1 MKVYQT
7 VAEIKLTKQ
16 LPKLWSTFGK
26 KATDSNETI
35 PEYCRMRVIHVSTV
49 THDTKLIGFQYE
61 KRIIHHM
68 HVGHHIQF
76 RCEIEG
82 KFNNVI
88 IIIIIVF
95 SMSY

>member
-1 MKVYQT
+1 M
-7 VAEIKLTKQ
+7 
-16 LPKLWSTFGK
+16 FGK
-26 KATDSNETI
+26 KVTDSNETI

-82 KFNNVI
+82 KFDNVI
-88 IIIIIVF
+88 IIIVIF
-95 SMSY
+95 SMSYLRRFTKKFQFS